1 MAPGRRLSLDL
12 RETVTGALNSA
23 AIPRETRTHE
33 DKMNPLRL
41 LPALASALL
50 AGSAAAQTITVY
62 TSQPQDQMAAVVAA
76 FNKDHPEITVEIF
89 RSGTTEL
96 MAKLAAE
103 FAAGQT
109 PADVMLIAD
118 AVAMTQLKNEGR
130 LLPYADAPVAGIP
143 ESLIDPDKTFFGTKL
158 ITTGIIY
165 NTSMATEAPT
175 SWADLTRPE
184 IAGSLIMPS
193 PLYSGAAVIHV
204 GTMTQQPEFGW
215 DYYKALAEG
224 GAVAGQGNGT
234 VVEAVARGEKAYGII
249 IEYMAL
255 NARAKGSP
263 VDFVFPAEGV
273 STVTQPVAIL
283 KDSDAVEAA
292 KVFVDWQLSRAAQEQ
307 SAAQG
312 YFPILTGVTQPE
324 GYPDP
329 ATLKILP
336 ADAGKMLAEDKANKE
351 AFAEIYGG

>member
-1 MAPGRRLSLDL
+1 M
-12 RETVTGALNSA
+12 TT
-23 AIPRETRTHE
+23 
-33 DKMNPLRL
+33 LRL
-41 LPALASALL
+41 LPALVGALL
-50 AGSAAAQTITVY
+50 AGTAAAETITAY
-62 TSQPQDQMAAVVAA
+62 TSQPQDQMTAVIEA
-76 FNKDHPEITVEIF
+76 FNKDHPGITVEVF

-118 AVAMTQLKNEGR
+118 AVAMTQLKNDGR
-130 LLPYADAPVAGIP
+130 LLAYTDAPVAGIP
-143 ESLIDPDKTFFGTKL
+143 AALIDPDFTFFGTKL

-165 NTSMATEAPT
+165 NTQMVTEPPR

-184 IAGSLIMPS
+184 VAGSLIMPS

-204 GTMTQQPEFGW
+204 GTVVQQPEFGW
-215 DYYKALAEG
+215 DYYQTLADN

-263 VDFVFPAEGV
+263 VDFVFPEEGV
-273 STVTQPVAIL
+273 SVVTQPVAIL

-307 SAAQG
+307 SVAQG
-312 YFPILTGVTQPE
+312 YFPILEGVAQPE

-329 ATLKILP
+329 ASLKILP
-336 ADAGKMLAEDKANKE
+336 ADAGRMLADDKANKE
-351 AFAEIYGG
+351 EFAEIYGG